1 MKQKNIIV
9 VVLITVVIFVGAFV
23 GFNIFNSS
31 KAEKLDKLAHQCILD
46 GEYQK
51 AVDYYSELY
60 DRTNDGTYIDKKR
73 EAVELL
79 SSKNNYDYGVNYLKE
94 MKYIDAAKS
103 FLKVSNKDSANYQK
117 AQQRLQ
123 ESTQAVI
130 IASDSFAEDDNFEAS
145 LNLLNSYARVMPHET
160 LVIDK
165 IKEVEKTKDQ
175 FKQKKQEEEKQRAL
189 SEKKEKEAREKAE
202 KLASES
208 AQDLMKEKEDN
219 KNQDNQDK
227 QDESYETDDNKRLI
241 DLCIRLVG
249 KTYLVTTENAKIYEE
264 PSNKSEVISSIPL
277 GSEVYIYEAK
287 PDSGQRVWCHAII
300 KSADSL
306 KSYDAWISSN
316 NLEINDEALNNEG
329 F

>member
-1 MKQKNIIV
+1 MKQKNIIA
-9 VVLITVVIFVGAFV
+9 VVLVTLVIFVGAFV
-23 GFNIFNSS
+23 GLNIFNSS
-31 KAEKLDKLAHQCILD
+31 KAEKLDKLAHQCIVD
-46 GEYQK
+46 GNYQK

-60 DRTNDGTYIDKKR
+60 DRTNDGSYIDKKR

-94 MKYIDAAKS
+94 MKYVDAAKS
-103 FLKVSNKDSANYQK
+103 FLKVSNKDSVNYQK

-130 IASDSFAEDDNFEAS
+130 IASDSFAEDDNFDAS
-145 LNLLNSYARVMPHET
+145 LNMLNSYARVMPHENI
-160 LVIDK
+160 VIDK
-165 IKEVEKTKDQ
+165 IKEIEKAKNQ
-175 FKQKKQEEEKQRAL
+175 YNEKKQEEEKQRAL

-202 KLASES
+202 KLANES
-208 AQDLMKEKEDN
+208 QEELKKEKEN
-219 KNQDNQDK
+219 TKQEDK
-227 QDESYETDDNKRLI
+227 KDESYETDDNKRLI

-249 KTYLVTTENAKIYEE
+249 KTYLVTTDNAKIYEE
-264 PSNKSEVISSIPL
+264 PSNKSEVISSIPM

-316 NLEINDEALNNEG
+316 NLEIND
-329 F
+329 

>member
-1 MKQKNIIV
+1 MKRKNIIA
-9 VVLITVVIFVGAFV
+9 VVLVTVLIFVGAFV
-23 GFNIFNSS
+23 GLNILNSS
-31 KAEKLDKLAHQCILD
+31 KAEKLDKLAHQCIVD
-46 GEYQK
+46 GNYQK

-60 DRTNDGTYIDKKR
+60 DRTNDGSYIDKKR

-103 FLKVSNKDSANYQK
+103 FLKVSNKDNVNYQK

-130 IASDSFAEDDNFEAS
+130 IASDSFAEDDNFDAS
-145 LNLLNSYARVMPHET
+145 LNMLNSYARVMPHET

-165 IKEVEKTKDQ
+165 IKEVEKAKNQ
-175 FKQKKQEEEKQRAL
+175 YNEKKQEEEKQRAL

-208 AQDLMKEKEDN
+208 AEELKKEKEN
-219 KNQDNQDK
+219 SKNQSNKDY
-227 QDESYETDDNKRLI
+227 SYETDDNRRLI

-249 KTYLVTTENAKIYEE
+249 KTYLVTTDNAKIYEE
-264 PSNKSEVISSIPL
+264 PSNKSQMISSIPM

-316 NLEINDEALNNEG
+316 NLEIND
-329 F
+329 

>member
-1 MKQKNIIV
+1 MKQKNIIA

-23 GFNIFNSS
+23 GLNIFNSS
-31 KAEKLDKLAHQCILD
+31 KAEKLDKLAHQCIVD
-46 GEYQK
+46 GNYQK

-60 DRTNDGTYIDKKR
+60 DRTNDGSYIDKKR

-94 MKYIDAAKS
+94 MKYVDAAKS
-103 FLKVSNKDSANYQK
+103 FLKVSNKDSVNYQK

-130 IASDSFAEDDNFEAS
+130 IASDSFAEDDNFDAS
-145 LNLLNSYARVMPHET
+145 LNMLNSYARVMPHET
-160 LVIDK
+160 IVIDK
-165 IKEVEKTKDQ
+165 IKEVEKEKNQ
-175 FKQKKQEEEKQRAL
+175 YNEKKQEEEKQRAL

-202 KLASES
+202 KLANES
-208 AQDLMKEKEDN
+208 AEELKKEKEST
-219 KNQDNQDK
+219 KKPDK
-227 QDESYETDDNKRLI
+227 KDESYETDDNKRLI

-249 KTYLVTTENAKIYEE
+249 KTYLVTTDNAKIYEE
-264 PSNKSEVISSIPL
+264 PSNKSEVISSIPM

-316 NLEINDEALNNEG
+316 NLEIND
-329 F
+329 

>member
-1 MKQKNIIV
+1 MKRKNIIA
-9 VVLITVVIFVGAFV
+9 VVLVTVLIFVGAFV
-23 GFNIFNSS
+23 GLNILNSS
-31 KAEKLDKLAHQCILD
+31 KAEKLDKLAHQCIVD
-46 GEYQK
+46 GNYQK

-60 DRTNDGTYIDKKR
+60 DRTNDGSYIDKKR

-103 FLKVSNKDSANYQK
+103 FLKVSNKDNVNYQK

-130 IASDSFAEDDNFEAS
+130 ISSDSFAEDDNFDAS
-145 LNLLNSYARVMPHET
+145 LNMLNSYARVMPHET

-165 IKEVEKTKDQ
+165 IKAVEKAKNQ
-175 FKQKKQEEEKQRAL
+175 YNEKKQEEEKQRAL

-208 AQDLMKEKEDN
+208 AEELKKEKEN
-219 KNQDNQDK
+219 SKNQSNNDD
-227 QDESYETDDNKRLI
+227 SYETDDNRRLI

-249 KTYLVTTENAKIYEE
+249 KTYLVTTDNAKIYEE
-264 PSNKSEVISSIPL
+264 PSNKSQMISSIPI

-316 NLEINDEALNNEG
+316 NLEIND
-329 F
+329 

>member
-1 MKQKNIIV
+1 MKQKNIIA

-23 GFNIFNSS
+23 GLNIFNSS
-31 KAEKLDKLAHQCILD
+31 KAEKLDKLAHQCIVD
-46 GEYQK
+46 GNYQK

-60 DRTNDGTYIDKKR
+60 DRTNDGSYIDKKR

-94 MKYIDAAKS
+94 MKYVDAAKS
-103 FLKVSNKDSANYQK
+103 FLKVSNKDSVNYQK

-130 IASDSFAEDDNFEAS
+130 IASDSFAEDDNFDAS
-145 LNLLNSYARVMPHET
+145 LNMLNSYARVMPHET
-160 LVIDK
+160 IVIDK
-165 IKEVEKTKDQ
+165 IKEVEKEKNQ
-175 FKQKKQEEEKQRAL
+175 YNEKKQEEEKQRAL

-202 KLASES
+202 KLANES
-208 AQDLMKEKEDN
+208 AEELKKEKEN
-219 KNQDNQDK
+219 TKKPDK
-227 QDESYETDDNKRLI
+227 KDESYEADDNKRLI

-249 KTYLVTTENAKIYEE
+249 KTYLVTTDNAKIYEE
-264 PSNKSEVISSIPL
+264 PSNKSEVISSIPM

-316 NLEINDEALNNEG
+316 NLEIND
-329 F
+329 

>member
-1 MKQKNIIV
+1 MKQKNIIA
-9 VVLITVVIFVGAFV
+9 VVLVTLVIFVGAFV
-23 GFNIFNSS
+23 GLNIFNSS
-31 KAEKLDKLAHQCILD
+31 KAEKLDKLAHQCIVD
-46 GEYQK
+46 GNYQK

-60 DRTNDGTYIDKKR
+60 DRTNDGSYIDKKR

-79 SSKNNYDYGVNYLKE
+79 SSKNNYDYGVDYLKE
-94 MKYIDAAKS
+94 MKYVDAAKS
-103 FLKVSNKDSANYQK
+103 FLKVSNKDSVNYQK

-130 IASDSFAEDDNFEAS
+130 IASDSFAEDDNFDAS
-145 LNLLNSYARVMPHET
+145 LNMLNSYARVMPHET
-160 LVIDK
+160 IVIDK
-165 IKEVEKTKDQ
+165 IKEVEKAKNQ
-175 FKQKKQEEEKQRAL
+175 YNEKKQDEEKQRAL

-202 KLASES
+202 KLANES
-208 AQDLMKEKEDN
+208 AEELKKEKEST
-219 KNQDNQDK
+219 KKPDK
-227 QDESYETDDNKRLI
+227 KDESYETDDNKRLI

-249 KTYLVTTENAKIYEE
+249 KTYLVTTDNAKIYEE
-264 PSNKSEVISSIPL
+264 PSNKSEVISSIPM

-316 NLEINDEALNNEG
+316 NLEIND
-329 F
+329 

>member
-1 MKQKNIIV
+1 MKQKNIV
-9 VVLITVVIFVGAFV
+9 AVVLITVAIFVGAFV
-23 GFNIFNSS
+23 GLNILNSS
-31 KAEKLDKLAHQCILD
+31 KAEKLDKLAHQCIVD
-46 GEYQK
+46 GNYQK

-60 DRTNDGTYIDKKR
+60 DRTNDGSYIDKKR

-94 MKYIDAAKS
+94 MKYVDAAKS
-103 FLKVSNKDSANYQK
+103 FLKVSNKDNVNYQK

-130 IASDSFAEDDNFEAS
+130 IASDSFAEDDNFDAS
-145 LNLLNSYARVMPHET
+145 LNMLNSYARVMPHET
-160 LVIDK
+160 IVIDK
-165 IKEVEKTKDQ
+165 IKEVEKAKNQ
-175 FKQKKQEEEKQRAL
+175 YNEKKQDEEKQRAL

-202 KLASES
+202 KLANES
-208 AQDLMKEKEDN
+208 AEELKKEKEST
-219 KNQDNQDK
+219 KKPDK
-227 QDESYETDDNKRLI
+227 KDESYETDDNKRLI

-249 KTYLVTTENAKIYEE
+249 KTYLVTTDNAKIYEE
-264 PSNKSEVISSIPL
+264 PSNKSEVISSIPM

-316 NLEINDEALNNEG
+316 NLEIND
-329 F
+329 

>member
-1 MKQKNIIV
+1 MKRKNIIA
-9 VVLITVVIFVGAFV
+9 VVLLTVLIFVGAFV
-23 GFNIFNSS
+23 GLNIFNSS
-31 KAEKLDKLAHQCILD
+31 KAEKLDKLAHQCIVD
-46 GEYQK
+46 GNYQK

-60 DRTNDGTYIDKKR
+60 DRTNDGSYIDKKR

-103 FLKVSNKDSANYQK
+103 FLKVSNKDNVNYQK

-130 IASDSFAEDDNFEAS
+130 IASDSFAEDDNFDAS
-145 LNLLNSYARVMPHET
+145 LNMLNSYARVMPHET

-165 IKEVEKTKDQ
+165 IKEVEKAKNQ
-175 FKQKKQEEEKQRAL
+175 YNEKKQEEEKQRAL

-202 KLASES
+202 KLANES
-208 AQDLMKEKEDN
+208 VEELKKEKEST
-219 KNQDNQDK
+219 KQPDK
-227 QDESYETDDNKRLI
+227 KDESYETDDNKRLI

-249 KTYLVTTENAKIYEE
+249 KTYLVTTDNAKIYEE
-264 PSNKSEVISSIPL
+264 PSNKSEVISSIPM

-316 NLEINDEALNNEG
+316 NLEIND
-329 F
+329 

>member
-1 MKQKNIIV
+1 MKQKNIIA
-9 VVLITVVIFVGAFV
+9 VVLVTVAIFVGAFV
-23 GFNIFNSS
+23 GLNILNSS
-31 KAEKLDKLAHQCILD
+31 KAEKLDKLAHQCIVD
-46 GEYQK
+46 GNYQK

-60 DRTNDGTYIDKKR
+60 DRTNDGSYIDKKR

-94 MKYIDAAKS
+94 MKYVDAAKS
-103 FLKVSNKDSANYQK
+103 FLKVSNKDNVNYQK

-130 IASDSFAEDDNFEAS
+130 IASDSFAEDDNFDAS
-145 LNLLNSYARVMPHET
+145 LNMLNSYARVMPHET
-160 LVIDK
+160 IVIDK
-165 IKEVEKTKDQ
+165 IKEVEKAKNQ
-175 FKQKKQEEEKQRAL
+175 YNEKKQEEEKQRAL

-208 AQDLMKEKEDN
+208 AEELKKEKEST
-219 KNQDNQDK
+219 KQPDK

-249 KTYLVTTENAKIYEE
+249 KTYLVTTDNAKIYEE
-264 PSNKSEVISSIPL
+264 PSNKSQVISSIPM

-316 NLEINDEALNNEG
+316 NLEIND
-329 F
+329 

>member
-31 KAEKLDKLAHQCILD
+31 KAEKLDKLAHQCIVD

-60 DRTNDGTYIDKKR
+60 DRTNDGAYIDKKR

-130 IASDSFAEDDNFEAS
+130 IASDSFAEDENFDAS
-145 LNLLNSYARVMPHET
+145 LNMLNSYARVMPHET
-160 LVIDK
+160 LIIDK
-165 IKEVEKTKDQ
+165 IKEVEKAKDQ
-175 FKQKKQEEEKQRAL
+175 YKQKKQEEEKQRAL

-208 AQDLMKEKEDN
+208 AEELKKKKEDTKQPN
-219 KNQDNQDK
+219 KT
-227 QDESYETDDNKRLI
+227 DESYETDDNKRLI

-249 KTYLVTTENAKIYEE
+249 KTYLVTTENAKIYDQ

-316 NLEINDEALNNEG
+316 NLEIND
-329 F
+329 

>member
-1 MKQKNIIV
+1 MKQKNIIA
-9 VVLITVVIFVGAFV
+9 VVLLTVLIFVGAFV
-23 GFNIFNSS
+23 GLNIFNSS
-31 KAEKLDKLAHQCILD
+31 KAEKLDKLAHQCIVD
-46 GEYQK
+46 GNYQK

-60 DRTNDGTYIDKKR
+60 DRTNDGSYIDKKR

-79 SSKNNYDYGVNYLKE
+79 SSKNSYDYGVNYLKE

-103 FLKVSNKDSANYQK
+103 FLKVSNKDNVNYQK

-130 IASDSFAEDDNFEAS
+130 IASDSFAEDDNFDAS
-145 LNLLNSYARVMPHET
+145 LNMLNSYARVMPHET

-165 IKEVEKTKDQ
+165 IKEVEKAKNQ
-175 FKQKKQEEEKQRAL
+175 YNEKKQEEEKQRAL

-208 AQDLMKEKEDN
+208 AEELKKEKEN
-219 KNQDNQDK
+219 SKNQSNNDD
-227 QDESYETDDNKRLI
+227 SYETDDNRRLI

-249 KTYLVTTENAKIYEE
+249 KTYLVTTDNAKIYEE
-264 PSNKSEVISSIPL
+264 PSNKSQMISSIPI

-316 NLEINDEALNNEG
+316 NLEIND
-329 F
+329 

>member
-1 MKQKNIIV
+1 MKQKNIIA

-23 GFNIFNSS
+23 GLNIFNSS
-31 KAEKLDKLAHQCILD
+31 KAEKLDKLAHQCIVD
-46 GEYQK
+46 GNYQK

-60 DRTNDGTYIDKKR
+60 DRTNDGSYIDKKR

-94 MKYIDAAKS
+94 MKYVDAAKS
-103 FLKVSNKDSANYQK
+103 FLKVSNKDSVNYQK

-130 IASDSFAEDDNFEAS
+130 IASDSFAEDDNFDAS
-145 LNLLNSYARVMPHET
+145 LNMLNSYARVMPHET
-160 LVIDK
+160 IVIDK
-165 IKEVEKTKDQ
+165 IKEVEKAKNQ
-175 FKQKKQEEEKQRAL
+175 YNEKKQEEGKQRAL

-202 KLASES
+202 KLANES
-208 AQDLMKEKEDN
+208 AEELKKEKEST
-219 KNQDNQDK
+219 KQPDK
-227 QDESYETDDNKRLI
+227 KDESYEIDDNKRLI

-249 KTYLVTTENAKIYEE
+249 KTYLITTDNAKIYEE
-264 PSNKSEVISSIPL
+264 PSNKSEVISSIPM

-316 NLEINDEALNNEG
+316 NLEIND
-329 F
+329 

>member
-31 KAEKLDKLAHQCILD
+31 KAEKLDKLAHQCIVD

-60 DRTNDGTYIDKKR
+60 DRTNDGAYIDKKR

-94 MKYIDAAKS
+94 MKYVDAAKS
-103 FLKVSNKDSANYQK
+103 FLKVSNKDSVNYQK

-130 IASDSFAEDDNFEAS
+130 IASDSFAEDDNFDAS
-145 LNLLNSYARVMPHET
+145 LNMLNSYARVMPHET
-160 LVIDK
+160 IVIDK
-165 IKEVEKTKDQ
+165 IKEVEKAKNQ
-175 FKQKKQEEEKQRAL
+175 YNEKKQDEEKQRAL

-202 KLASES
+202 KLANES
-208 AQDLMKEKEDN
+208 AEELKKEKEN
-219 KNQDNQDK
+219 TKKPDK
-227 QDESYETDDNKRLI
+227 KDESYETDDNKRLI

-249 KTYLVTTENAKIYEE
+249 KTYLVTADNAKIYEE
-264 PSNKSEVISSIPL
+264 PNNKSQVISSIPM

-316 NLEINDEALNNEG
+316 NLEIND
-329 F
+329 

>member
-1 MKQKNIIV
+1 MKRKNIIA
-9 VVLITVVIFVGAFV
+9 VVLVTVLIFVGAFV
-23 GFNIFNSS
+23 GLNILNSS
-31 KAEKLDKLAHQCILD
+31 KAEKLDKLAHQCIVD
-46 GEYQK
+46 GNYQK

-60 DRTNDGTYIDKKR
+60 DRTNDGSYIDKKR

-103 FLKVSNKDSANYQK
+103 FLKVSNKDNVNYQK

-130 IASDSFAEDDNFEAS
+130 IASDSFAEDDNFDAS
-145 LNLLNSYARVMPHET
+145 LNMLNSYARVMPHET

-165 IKEVEKTKDQ
+165 IKEVEKAKNQ
-175 FKQKKQEEEKQRAL
+175 YNEKKQEEEKQRAL

-208 AQDLMKEKEDN
+208 AEELKKEKEN
-219 KNQDNQDK
+219 SKNQSNNDD
-227 QDESYETDDNKRLI
+227 SYETDDNRRLI

-249 KTYLVTTENAKIYEE
+249 KTYLVTTDNAKIYEE
-264 PSNKSEVISSIPL
+264 PSNKSQMISSIPI

-316 NLEINDEALNNEG
+316 NLEISD
-329 F
+329 

>member
-1 MKQKNIIV
+1 MKQKNIIAI
-9 VVLITVVIFVGAFV
+9 VLITVVIFVGAFV
-23 GFNIFNSS
+23 GLNIFNSS
-31 KAEKLDKLAHQCILD
+31 KAEKLDKLAHQCIVD
-46 GEYQK
+46 GNYQK

-60 DRTNDGTYIDKKR
+60 DRTNDGSYIDKKR

-94 MKYIDAAKS
+94 MKYVDAAKS
-103 FLKVSNKDSANYQK
+103 FLKVSNKDSVNYQK

-130 IASDSFAEDDNFEAS
+130 IASDSFAEDDNFDAS
-145 LNLLNSYARVMPHET
+145 LNMLNSYARVMPHENI
-160 LVIDK
+160 VIDK
-165 IKEVEKTKDQ
+165 IKEVEKAKNQ
-175 FKQKKQEEEKQRAL
+175 YNEKKQEEEKQRAL

-202 KLASES
+202 KLANES
-208 AQDLMKEKEDN
+208 AEELKKEKEN
-219 KNQDNQDK
+219 TKKPDK
-227 QDESYETDDNKRLI
+227 KDESYETDDNKRLI

-249 KTYLVTTENAKIYEE
+249 KTYLVTTDNAKIYEE
-264 PSNKSEVISSIPL
+264 PSNKSEVISSIPM

-316 NLEINDEALNNEG
+316 NLEIND
-329 F
+329 

>member
-1 MKQKNIIV
+1 MKRKNIIA
-9 VVLITVVIFVGAFV
+9 VVLLTVLIFVGAFV
-23 GFNIFNSS
+23 GLNIFNSS
-31 KAEKLDKLAHQCILD
+31 KAEKLDKLAHQCIVD
-46 GEYQK
+46 GNYQK

-60 DRTNDGTYIDKKR
+60 DRTNDGSYIDKKR

-103 FLKVSNKDSANYQK
+103 FLKVSNKDNVNYQK

-130 IASDSFAEDDNFEAS
+130 IASDSFAEDDNFDAS
-145 LNLLNSYARVMPHET
+145 LNMLNSYARVMPHET

-165 IKEVEKTKDQ
+165 IKEVEKAKNQ
-175 FKQKKQEEEKQRAL
+175 YNEKKQEEEKQRAL

-208 AQDLMKEKEDN
+208 AEELKKEKEN
-219 KNQDNQDK
+219 SKNQSNNDD
-227 QDESYETDDNKRLI
+227 SYETDDNRRLI

-249 KTYLVTTENAKIYEE
+249 KTYLVTTDNAKIYEE
-264 PSNKSEVISSIPL
+264 PSNKSQMISSIPM

-316 NLEINDEALNNEG
+316 NLEIND
-329 F
+329 

>member
-1 MKQKNIIV
+1 MKRKNIIA
-9 VVLITVVIFVGAFV
+9 VVLVTVLIFVGAFV
-23 GFNIFNSS
+23 GLNILNSS
-31 KAEKLDKLAHQCILD
+31 KAEKLDKLAHQCIVD
-46 GEYQK
+46 GNYQK

-60 DRTNDGTYIDKKR
+60 DRTNDGSYINKKR

-103 FLKVSNKDSANYQK
+103 FLKVSNKDNVNYQK

-130 IASDSFAEDDNFEAS
+130 IASDSFAEDDNFDAS
-145 LNLLNSYARVMPHET
+145 LNMLNSYARVMPHET

-165 IKEVEKTKDQ
+165 IKEVEKAKNQ
-175 FKQKKQEEEKQRAL
+175 YNEKKQEEEKQRAL

-208 AQDLMKEKEDN
+208 AEELKKEKEN
-219 KNQDNQDK
+219 SKNQSNKDY
-227 QDESYETDDNKRLI
+227 SYETDDNRRLI

-249 KTYLVTTENAKIYEE
+249 KTYLVTTDNAKIYEE
-264 PSNKSEVISSIPL
+264 PSNKSQMISSIPI

-316 NLEINDEALNNEG
+316 NLEIND
-329 F
+329 

>member
-1 MKQKNIIV
+1 MKRKNIIA
-9 VVLITVVIFVGAFV
+9 VVLVTVLIFVGAFV
-23 GFNIFNSS
+23 GLNILNSS
-31 KAEKLDKLAHQCILD
+31 KAEKLDKLAHQCIVD
-46 GEYQK
+46 GNYQK

-60 DRTNDGTYIDKKR
+60 DRTNDGSYIDKKR

-103 FLKVSNKDSANYQK
+103 FLKVSNKDNVNYQK

-130 IASDSFAEDDNFEAS
+130 ISSDSFAEDDNFDAS
-145 LNLLNSYARVMPHET
+145 LNMLNSYARVMPHET

-165 IKEVEKTKDQ
+165 IKEVEKAKNQ
-175 FKQKKQEEEKQRAL
+175 YNEKKQEEEKQRAL

-208 AQDLMKEKEDN
+208 AEELKKEKEN
-219 KNQDNQDK
+219 SKNQSNNDD
-227 QDESYETDDNKRLI
+227 SYETDDNRRLI

-249 KTYLVTTENAKIYEE
+249 KTYLVTTDNAKIYEE
-264 PSNKSEVISSIPL
+264 PSNKSEVISSIPM

-316 NLEINDEALNNEG
+316 NLEIND
-329 F
+329 

>member
-1 MKQKNIIV
+1 MKRKNIIA
-9 VVLITVVIFVGAFV
+9 VVLLTVLIFVGAFV
-23 GFNIFNSS
+23 GLNIFNSS
-31 KAEKLDKLAHQCILD
+31 KAEKLDKLAHQCIVD
-46 GEYQK
+46 GNYQK

-60 DRTNDGTYIDKKR
+60 DRTNDGSYIDKKR

-103 FLKVSNKDSANYQK
+103 FLKVSNKDNINYQK

-130 IASDSFAEDDNFEAS
+130 IASDSFAEDDNFDAS
-145 LNLLNSYARVMPHET
+145 LNMLNSYARVMPHET

-165 IKEVEKTKDQ
+165 IKEVEKAKNQ
-175 FKQKKQEEEKQRAL
+175 YNEKKQEEEKQRAL

-208 AQDLMKEKEDN
+208 AEELKKEKEN
-219 KNQDNQDK
+219 SKNQSNKDD
-227 QDESYETDDNKRLI
+227 SYETDDNRRLI

-249 KTYLVTTENAKIYEE
+249 KTYLVTTDNAKIYEE
-264 PSNKSEVISSIPL
+264 PSNKSEMISSIPM

-316 NLEINDEALNNEG
+316 NLEIND
-329 F
+329 

>member
-1 MKQKNIIV
+1 MKQKNIIA
-9 VVLITVVIFVGAFV
+9 VVLVTVVIFVGAFV
-23 GFNIFNSS
+23 GLNILNSS
-31 KAEKLDKLAHQCILD
+31 KAEKLDKLAHQCIVD

-60 DRTNDGTYIDKKR
+60 DRTNDGSYIDKKR

-94 MKYIDAAKS
+94 MKYVDAAKS
-103 FLKVSNKDSANYQK
+103 FLKVSNKDSVNYQK

-130 IASDSFAEDDNFEAS
+130 IASDSFVEDDNFDAS
-145 LNLLNSYARVMPHET
+145 LNMLNSYARVMPHET
-160 LVIDK
+160 IVIDK
-165 IKEVEKTKDQ
+165 IKEVEKAKNQ
-175 FKQKKQEEEKQRAL
+175 YNEKKQEEEKQRAL

-202 KLASES
+202 KLANES
-208 AQDLMKEKEDN
+208 AEELKKEKEST
-219 KNQDNQDK
+219 KQPDK
-227 QDESYETDDNKRLI
+227 KDESYETDDNKRLI

-249 KTYLVTTENAKIYEE
+249 KTYLVTTDNAKIYEE
-264 PSNKSEVISSIPL
+264 PSNKSEVISSIPM

-316 NLEINDEALNNEG
+316 NLEIND
-329 F
+329 

>member
-1 MKQKNIIV
+1 MQQKNIIA

-23 GFNIFNSS
+23 GLNIFNSS
-31 KAEKLDKLAHQCILD
+31 KAEKLDKLAHQCIVD
-46 GEYQK
+46 GNYQK

-60 DRTNDGTYIDKKR
+60 DRTNDGSYIDKKR

-94 MKYIDAAKS
+94 MKYVDAAKS
-103 FLKVSNKDSANYQK
+103 FLKVSNKDNVNYQK

-130 IASDSFAEDDNFEAS
+130 IASDSFAEDDNFDAS
-145 LNLLNSYARVMPHET
+145 LNMLNSYARVMPHET
-160 LVIDK
+160 IVIDK
-165 IKEVEKTKDQ
+165 IKEVEKAKNQ
-175 FKQKKQEEEKQRAL
+175 YNEKKQEEEKQRAL

-202 KLASES
+202 KLANES
-208 AQDLMKEKEDN
+208 QEELKKEKEN
-219 KNQDNQDK
+219 TKQEDK
-227 QDESYETDDNKRLI
+227 EDESYETDDNKRLI

-249 KTYLVTTENAKIYEE
+249 KTYLVTTDNAKIYEE
-264 PSNKSEVISSIPL
+264 PSNKSEVISSIPM

-316 NLEINDEALNNEG
+316 NLEIND
-329 F
+329 

>member
-1 MKQKNIIV
+1 MKQKNIIA

-23 GFNIFNSS
+23 GLNIFNSS
-31 KAEKLDKLAHQCILD
+31 KAEKLDKLAHQCIVD
-46 GEYQK
+46 GNYQK

-60 DRTNDGTYIDKKR
+60 DRTNDGSYIDKKR

-103 FLKVSNKDSANYQK
+103 FLKVSNKDSVNYQK

-130 IASDSFAEDDNFEAS
+130 IASDSFAEDDNFDAS
-145 LNLLNSYARVMPHET
+145 LNMLNSYARVMPHET
-160 LVIDK
+160 LVIGK
-165 IKEVEKTKDQ
+165 IKEVEKAKNQ
-175 FKQKKQEEEKQRAL
+175 YNEKKQDEEKQRAL

-202 KLASES
+202 KLANES
-208 AQDLMKEKEDN
+208 AEELKKEKEST
-219 KNQDNQDK
+219 KKPDK
-227 QDESYETDDNKRLI
+227 KDESYETDDNKRLI

-249 KTYLVTTENAKIYEE
+249 KTYLVTTDNAKIYEE
-264 PSNKSEVISSIPL
+264 PSNKSEVISSIPM

-316 NLEINDEALNNEG
+316 NLEIND
-329 F
+329 

>member
-1 MKQKNIIV
+1 MKQKNIIA
-9 VVLITVVIFVGAFV
+9 VVLITVAIFVGAFV
-23 GFNIFNSS
+23 GLNILNSS
-31 KAEKLDKLAHQCILD
+31 KAEKLDKLAHQCIVD
-46 GEYQK
+46 GNYQK

-60 DRTNDGTYIDKKR
+60 DRTNDGSYIDKKR

-94 MKYIDAAKS
+94 MKYVDAAKS
-103 FLKVSNKDSANYQK
+103 FLKVSSKDNVNYQK

-130 IASDSFAEDDNFEAS
+130 IASDSFAEDDNFDAS
-145 LNLLNSYARVMPHET
+145 LNMLNSYARVMPHET
-160 LVIDK
+160 IVIDK
-165 IKEVEKTKDQ
+165 IKEVEKAKNQ
-175 FKQKKQEEEKQRAL
+175 YNEKKQEEEKQRAL

-208 AQDLMKEKEDN
+208 AEELKKEKEST
-219 KNQDNQDK
+219 KKPDK

-249 KTYLVTTENAKIYEE
+249 KTYLVTTDNAKIYEE
-264 PSNKSEVISSIPL
+264 PSNKSQVISSIPM

-316 NLEINDEALNNEG
+316 NLEIND
-329 F
+329 

>member
-1 MKQKNIIV
+1 MKQKNIIA

-23 GFNIFNSS
+23 GLNIFNSS
-31 KAEKLDKLAHQCILD
+31 KAEKLDKLAHQCIVD
-46 GEYQK
+46 GNYQK

-60 DRTNDGTYIDKKR
+60 DRTNDGSYIDKKR

-94 MKYIDAAKS
+94 MKYVDAAKS
-103 FLKVSNKDSANYQK
+103 FLKVSNKDSVNYQK

-130 IASDSFAEDDNFEAS
+130 IASDSFAEDDNFDAS
-145 LNLLNSYARVMPHET
+145 LNMLNSYARVMPHET
-160 LVIDK
+160 IVIDK
-165 IKEVEKTKDQ
+165 IKEVEKAKNQ
-175 FKQKKQEEEKQRAL
+175 YNEKKQEEEKQRAL

-202 KLASES
+202 KLANES
-208 AQDLMKEKEDN
+208 AEELKKEKEST
-219 KNQDNQDK
+219 KQPDK
-227 QDESYETDDNKRLI
+227 KDESYETDDNKRLI

-249 KTYLVTTENAKIYEE
+249 KTYLVTTDNAKIYEE
-264 PSNKSEVISSIPL
+264 PSNKSEVISSIPM

-316 NLEINDEALNNEG
+316 NLEIND
-329 F
+329 

>member
-1 MKQKNIIV
+1 MKQKNIIA
-9 VVLITVVIFVGAFV
+9 VVLVTLVIFVGAFV
-23 GFNIFNSS
+23 GLNIFNSS
-31 KAEKLDKLAHQCILD
+31 KAEKLDKLAHQCIVD
-46 GEYQK
+46 GNYQK

-60 DRTNDGTYIDKKR
+60 DRTNDGSYIDKKR

-94 MKYIDAAKS
+94 MKYVDAAKS
-103 FLKVSNKDSANYQK
+103 FLKVSNKDSVNYQK

-130 IASDSFAEDDNFEAS
+130 IASDSFAEDDNFDAS
-145 LNLLNSYARVMPHET
+145 LNMLNSYARVMPHET
-160 LVIDK
+160 IVIDK
-165 IKEVEKTKDQ
+165 IKEVKKAKNQYNE
-175 FKQKKQEEEKQRAL
+175 KKQDEEKQRAL

-202 KLASES
+202 KLANES
-208 AQDLMKEKEDN
+208 AEELKKEKESTKKPD
-219 KNQDNQDK
+219 KN
-227 QDESYETDDNKRLI
+227 DESYETDDNKRLI

-249 KTYLVTTENAKIYEE
+249 KTYLVTTDNAKIYEE
-264 PSNKSEVISSIPL
+264 PSNKSEVISSIPM

-316 NLEINDEALNNEG
+316 NLEIND
-329 F
+329 

>member
-1 MKQKNIIV
+1 MKQKNIIA
-9 VVLITVVIFVGAFV
+9 VVLVTLVIFVGAFV
-23 GFNIFNSS
+23 GLNIFNSS
-31 KAEKLDKLAHQCILD
+31 KAEKLDKLAHQCIVD
-46 GEYQK
+46 GNYQK

-60 DRTNDGTYIDKKR
+60 DRTNDGSYIDKKR

-94 MKYIDAAKS
+94 MKYVDAAKS
-103 FLKVSNKDSANYQK
+103 FLKVSNKDSVNYQK

-130 IASDSFAEDDNFEAS
+130 IASDSFAEDDNFDAS
-145 LNLLNSYARVMPHET
+145 LNMLNSYARVMPHENI
-160 LVIDK
+160 VIDK
-165 IKEVEKTKDQ
+165 IKEVEKAKNQ
-175 FKQKKQEEEKQRAL
+175 YNEKKQEEEKQRAL

-202 KLASES
+202 KLANES
-208 AQDLMKEKEDN
+208 QEELKKKKEDTEQPN
-219 KNQDNQDK
+219 KK
-227 QDESYETDDNKRLI
+227 DESYETDDNKRLI

-264 PSNKSEVISSIPL
+264 PSNKSEVISSIPM

-316 NLEINDEALNNEG
+316 NLEIND
-329 F
+329 

>member
-1 MKQKNIIV
+1 MKQKNIIA

-23 GFNIFNSS
+23 GLNIFNSS
-31 KAEKLDKLAHQCILD
+31 KAEKLDKLAHQCIVD
-46 GEYQK
+46 GNYQK

-60 DRTNDGTYIDKKR
+60 DRTNDGSYIDKKR

-94 MKYIDAAKS
+94 MKYVDAAKS
-103 FLKVSNKDSANYQK
+103 FLKVSNKDSVNYQK

-130 IASDSFAEDDNFEAS
+130 IASDSFAEDDNFDAS
-145 LNLLNSYARVMPHET
+145 LNMLNSYARVMPHET
-160 LVIDK
+160 IVIDK
-165 IKEVEKTKDQ
+165 IKEVEKAKNQ
-175 FKQKKQEEEKQRAL
+175 YNEKKQDEEKQRAL

-202 KLASES
+202 KLANES
-208 AQDLMKEKEDN
+208 AEELKKEKEST
-219 KNQDNQDK
+219 KKPDK
-227 QDESYETDDNKRLI
+227 KDESYETDDNKRLI

-249 KTYLVTTENAKIYEE
+249 KTYLVTADNAKIYEE
-264 PSNKSEVISSIPL
+264 PNNKSQVISSIPM

-316 NLEINDEALNNEG
+316 NLEIND
-329 F
+329 

>member
-1 MKQKNIIV
+1 MKQKNIIA
-9 VVLITVVIFVGAFV
+9 VVLITVAIFVGAFV
-23 GFNIFNSS
+23 GLNILNSS
-31 KAEKLDKLAHQCILD
+31 KAEKLDKLAHQCIVD
-46 GEYQK
+46 GNYQK

-60 DRTNDGTYIDKKR
+60 DRTNDGSYIDKKR

-94 MKYIDAAKS
+94 MKYVDAAKS
-103 FLKVSNKDSANYQK
+103 FLKVSNKDSVNYQK

-130 IASDSFAEDDNFEAS
+130 IASDSFAEDDNFDAS
-145 LNLLNSYARVMPHET
+145 LNMLNSYARVMPHENI
-160 LVIDK
+160 VIDK
-165 IKEVEKTKDQ
+165 IKEVEKAKNQ
-175 FKQKKQEEEKQRAL
+175 YNEKKQEEEKQRAL

-202 KLASES
+202 KLANES
-208 AQDLMKEKEDN
+208 QEELKKEKEN
-219 KNQDNQDK
+219 TKQEDK
-227 QDESYETDDNKRLI
+227 EDESYETDDNKRLI

-249 KTYLVTTENAKIYEE
+249 KTYLVTADNAKIYEE
-264 PSNKSEVISSIPL
+264 PSNKSEVISSIPM

-316 NLEINDEALNNEG
+316 NLEIND
-329 F
+329 

>member
-1 MKQKNIIV
+1 MKQKNIV
-9 VVLITVVIFVGAFV
+9 AVVLITVAIFVGAFV
-23 GFNIFNSS
+23 GLNILNSS
-31 KAEKLDKLAHQCILD
+31 KAEKLDKLAHQCIVD
-46 GEYQK
+46 GNYQK

-60 DRTNDGTYIDKKR
+60 DRTNDGSYIDKKR

-94 MKYIDAAKS
+94 MKYVDAAKS
-103 FLKVSNKDSANYQK
+103 FLKVSNKDNVNYQK

-130 IASDSFAEDDNFEAS
+130 IASDSFAEDDNFDAS
-145 LNLLNSYARVMPHET
+145 LNMLNSYARVMPHET
-160 LVIDK
+160 IVIDK
-165 IKEVEKTKDQ
+165 IKEVEKAKNQ
-175 FKQKKQEEEKQRAL
+175 YNEKKQEEEKQRAL

-202 KLASES
+202 KLANES
-208 AQDLMKEKEDN
+208 QEELKKEKEN
-219 KNQDNQDK
+219 TKQEDK
-227 QDESYETDDNKRLI
+227 EDESYETDDNKRLI

-249 KTYLVTTENAKIYEE
+249 KTYLVTTDNAKIYEE
-264 PSNKSEVISSIPL
+264 PSNKSEVISSIPM

-316 NLEINDEALNNEG
+316 NLEIND
-329 F
+329 

>member
-1 MKQKNIIV
+1 MKQKNIIA
-9 VVLITVVIFVGAFV
+9 VVLLTVLIFVGAFV
-23 GFNIFNSS
+23 GLNIFNSS
-31 KAEKLDKLAHQCILD
+31 KAEKLDKLAHQCIVD
-46 GEYQK
+46 GNYQK

-60 DRTNDGTYIDKKR
+60 DRTNDGSYIDKKR

-103 FLKVSNKDSANYQK
+103 FLKVSNKDNINYQK

-130 IASDSFAEDDNFEAS
+130 IASDSFAEDDNFDAS
-145 LNLLNSYARVMPHET
+145 LNMLNSYARVMPHET

-165 IKEVEKTKDQ
+165 IKEVEKAKNQ
-175 FKQKKQEEEKQRAL
+175 YNEKKQEEEKQRAL

-208 AQDLMKEKEDN
+208 AEELKKEKEST
-219 KNQDNQDK
+219 KQPDK
-227 QDESYETDDNKRLI
+227 KDESYETDDNRRLI

-249 KTYLVTTENAKIYEE
+249 KTYLVTTDNAKIYEE
-264 PSNKSEVISSIPL
+264 PSNKSQMISSIPI

-316 NLEINDEALNNEG
+316 NLEIND
-329 F
+329 

>member
-1 MKQKNIIV
+1 MKQKNIIA

-23 GFNIFNSS
+23 GLNIFNSS
-31 KAEKLDKLAHQCILD
+31 KAEKLDKLAHQCIVD
-46 GEYQK
+46 GNYQK

-60 DRTNDGTYIDKKR
+60 DRTNDGSYIDKKR

-94 MKYIDAAKS
+94 MKYVDAAKS
-103 FLKVSNKDSANYQK
+103 FLKVSDKDSVNYQK

-130 IASDSFAEDDNFEAS
+130 IASDSFAEDDNFDAS
-145 LNLLNSYARVMPHET
+145 LNMLNSYARVMPHET
-160 LVIDK
+160 IVIDK
-165 IKEVEKTKDQ
+165 IKEVEKAKNQ
-175 FKQKKQEEEKQRAL
+175 YNEKKQEEEKQRAL

-202 KLASES
+202 KLANES
-208 AQDLMKEKEDN
+208 AEELKKEKEST
-219 KNQDNQDK
+219 KKPDK
-227 QDESYETDDNKRLI
+227 KDESYETDDNKRLI

-249 KTYLVTTENAKIYEE
+249 KTYLVTADNAKIYEE
-264 PSNKSEVISSIPL
+264 PSNKSQVISSIPM

-316 NLEINDEALNNEG
+316 NLEIND
-329 F
+329 

>member
-31 KAEKLDKLAHQCILD
+31 KAEKLDKLAHQCIVD

-60 DRTNDGTYIDKKR
+60 DRTNDGAYIDKKR

-130 IASDSFAEDDNFEAS
+130 IASDSFAEDENFDAS
-145 LNLLNSYARVMPHET
+145 LNMLNSYARVMPHET
-160 LVIDK
+160 LIIDK
-165 IKEVEKTKDQ
+165 IKEVEKAKDQ
-175 FKQKKQEEEKQRAL
+175 YKQKKQDEEKQRAL

-208 AQDLMKEKEDN
+208 AEELKKKKEDTKQPN
-219 KNQDNQDK
+219 KT
-227 QDESYETDDNKRLI
+227 DESYESDDNKRLI

-249 KTYLVTTENAKIYEE
+249 KTYLVTTENAKIYDQ

-316 NLEINDEALNNEG
+316 NLEIND
-329 F
+329 

>member
-1 MKQKNIIV
+1 MKQKNIIA
-9 VVLITVVIFVGAFV
+9 VVLLTVLIFVGAFV
-23 GFNIFNSS
+23 GLNIFNSS
-31 KAEKLDKLAHQCILD
+31 KAEKLDKLAHQCIVD
-46 GEYQK
+46 GNYQK

-60 DRTNDGTYIDKKR
+60 DRTNDGSYIDKKR

-103 FLKVSNKDSANYQK
+103 FLKVSNKDNVNYQK

-130 IASDSFAEDDNFEAS
+130 IASDSFAEDDNFDAS
-145 LNLLNSYARVMPHET
+145 LNMLNSYARVMPHET

-165 IKEVEKTKDQ
+165 IKEVEKAKNQ
-175 FKQKKQEEEKQRAL
+175 YNEKKQEEEKQRAL

-208 AQDLMKEKEDN
+208 AEELKKEKEN
-219 KNQDNQDK
+219 SKNQSNNDD
-227 QDESYETDDNKRLI
+227 SYETDDNRRLI

-249 KTYLVTTENAKIYEE
+249 KTYLVTTDNAKIYEE
-264 PSNKSEVISSIPL
+264 PSNKSQMISSIPI

-316 NLEINDEALNNEG
+316 NLEIND
-329 F
+329 

>member
-1 MKQKNIIV
+1 MKQKNIIA

-23 GFNIFNSS
+23 GLNIFNSS
-31 KAEKLDKLAHQCILD
+31 KAEKLDKLAHQCIVD
-46 GEYQK
+46 GNYQK

-60 DRTNDGTYIDKKR
+60 DRTNDGSYIDKKR

-94 MKYIDAAKS
+94 MKYVDAAKS
-103 FLKVSNKDSANYQK
+103 FLKVSNKDSVNYQK

-130 IASDSFAEDDNFEAS
+130 IASDSFAEDDNFDAS
-145 LNLLNSYARVMPHET
+145 LNMLNSYARVMPHET
-160 LVIDK
+160 IVIDK
-165 IKEVEKTKDQ
+165 IKEVEQAKNQ
-175 FKQKKQEEEKQRAL
+175 YNEKKQDEEKQRAL

-202 KLASES
+202 KLANES
-208 AQDLMKEKEDN
+208 AEELKKEKEST
-219 KNQDNQDK
+219 KKPDK
-227 QDESYETDDNKRLI
+227 KDESYETDDNKRLI

-249 KTYLVTTENAKIYEE
+249 KTYLVTTDNAKIYEE
-264 PSNKSEVISSIPL
+264 PSNKSEVISSIPM

-316 NLEINDEALNNEG
+316 NLEIND
-329 F
+329 

>member
-1 MKQKNIIV
+1 MKQKNIIA

-23 GFNIFNSS
+23 GLNIFNSS
-31 KAEKLDKLAHQCILD
+31 KAEKLDKLAHQCIVD
-46 GEYQK
+46 GNYQK

-60 DRTNDGTYIDKKR
+60 DRTNDGSYIDKKR

-94 MKYIDAAKS
+94 MKYVDAAKS
-103 FLKVSNKDSANYQK
+103 FLKVSDKDSVNYQK

-130 IASDSFAEDDNFEAS
+130 IASDSFAEDDNFDAS
-145 LNLLNSYARVMPHET
+145 LNMLNSYARVMPHENI
-160 LVIDK
+160 VIDK
-165 IKEVEKTKDQ
+165 IKEVEKAKNQ
-175 FKQKKQEEEKQRAL
+175 YNEKKQEEEKQRAL

-202 KLASES
+202 KLANES
-208 AQDLMKEKEDN
+208 AEELKKEKEN
-219 KNQDNQDK
+219 TKQEDK
-227 QDESYETDDNKRLI
+227 EDESYETDDNKRLI

-249 KTYLVTTENAKIYEE
+249 KTYLVTTDNAKIYEE
-264 PSNKSEVISSIPL
+264 PSNKSEVISSIPM

-287 PDSGQRVWCHAII
+287 PDSGQRVWCHAIV

-316 NLEINDEALNNEG
+316 NLEIND
-329 F
+329 

>member
-1 MKQKNIIV
+1 MKQKNIIA
-9 VVLITVVIFVGAFV
+9 VVLVTVAIFVGAFV
-23 GFNIFNSS
+23 GLNILNSS
-31 KAEKLDKLAHQCILD
+31 KAEKLDKLAHQCIVD
-46 GEYQK
+46 GNYQK

-60 DRTNDGTYIDKKR
+60 DRTNDGSYIDKKR

-94 MKYIDAAKS
+94 MKYVDAAKS
-103 FLKVSNKDSANYQK
+103 FLKVSNKDNVNYQK

-130 IASDSFAEDDNFEAS
+130 IASDSFAEDDNFDAS
-145 LNLLNSYARVMPHET
+145 LNMLNSYARVLPHET

-165 IKEVEKTKDQ
+165 IKEVEKAKNQ
-175 FKQKKQEEEKQRAL
+175 YNEKKQEEEKQRAL

-208 AQDLMKEKEDN
+208 AEELKKEKEST
-219 KNQDNQDK
+219 KQPDK
-227 QDESYETDDNKRLI
+227 QDESYEPDDNKRLI

-249 KTYLVTTENAKIYEE
+249 KTYLVTTDNAKIYEE
-264 PSNKSEVISSIPL
+264 PSNKSQVISSIPM

-316 NLEINDEALNNEG
+316 NLEIND
-329 F
+329 

>member
-1 MKQKNIIV
+1 MKQKNIV
-9 VVLITVVIFVGAFV
+9 AVVLVTVAIFVGAFV
-23 GFNIFNSS
+23 GLNILNSS
-31 KAEKLDKLAHQCILD
+31 KAEKLDKLAHQCIVD
-46 GEYQK
+46 GNYQK

-60 DRTNDGTYIDKKR
+60 DRTNDGSYIDKKR

-94 MKYIDAAKS
+94 MKYVDAAKS
-103 FLKVSNKDSANYQK
+103 FLKVSSKDNVNYQK

-130 IASDSFAEDDNFEAS
+130 IASDSFAEDDNFDAS
-145 LNLLNSYARVMPHET
+145 LNMLNSYARVMPHET
-160 LVIDK
+160 IVIDK
-165 IKEVEKTKDQ
+165 IKEVEKAKNQ
-175 FKQKKQEEEKQRAL
+175 YNEKKQEEEKQRAL

-208 AQDLMKEKEDN
+208 AEELKKEKEST
-219 KNQDNQDK
+219 KQPDK

-249 KTYLVTTENAKIYEE
+249 KTYLVTTDNAKIYEE
-264 PSNKSEVISSIPL
+264 PSNKSEVISSIPM

-316 NLEINDEALNNEG
+316 NLEIND
-329 F
+329 

>member
-1 MKQKNIIV
+1 MKRKNIIA
-9 VVLITVVIFVGAFV
+9 VVLVTVLIFVGAFV
-23 GFNIFNSS
+23 GLNIFNSS
-31 KAEKLDKLAHQCILD
+31 KAEKLDKLAHQCIVD
-46 GEYQK
+46 GNYQK

-60 DRTNDGTYIDKKR
+60 DRTNDGSYIDKKR

-103 FLKVSNKDSANYQK
+103 FLKVSNKDNVNYQK

-130 IASDSFAEDDNFEAS
+130 ISSDSFAEDDNFDAS
-145 LNLLNSYARVMPHET
+145 LNMLNSYARVMPHET

-165 IKEVEKTKDQ
+165 IKEVEKAKNQ
-175 FKQKKQEEEKQRAL
+175 YNEKKQEEEKQRAL

-208 AQDLMKEKEDN
+208 AEELKKEKEN
-219 KNQDNQDK
+219 SKNQSNKDY
-227 QDESYETDDNKRLI
+227 SYETDDNRRLI

-249 KTYLVTTENAKIYEE
+249 KTYLVTTDNAKIYEE
-264 PSNKSEVISSIPL
+264 PSNKSQMISSIPI

-316 NLEINDEALNNEG
+316 NLEIND
-329 F
+329 

>member
-1 MKQKNIIV
+1 MKQKNIIA
-9 VVLITVVIFVGAFV
+9 VVLVTLVIFVGAFV
-23 GFNIFNSS
+23 GLNIFNSS
-31 KAEKLDKLAHQCILD
+31 KAEKLDKLAHQCIVD
-46 GEYQK
+46 GNYQK

-60 DRTNDGTYIDKKR
+60 DRTNDGSYIDKKR

-79 SSKNNYDYGVNYLKE
+79 SSKNNYDYGVNYLME
-94 MKYIDAAKS
+94 MKYVDAAKS
-103 FLKVSNKDSANYQK
+103 FLKVSNKDSVNYQK

-130 IASDSFAEDDNFEAS
+130 IASDSFAEDDNFDAS
-145 LNLLNSYARVMPHET
+145 LNMLNSYARVMPHENI
-160 LVIDK
+160 VIDK
-165 IKEVEKTKDQ
+165 IKEVEKAKNQ
-175 FKQKKQEEEKQRAL
+175 YNEKKQEEEKQRAL

-202 KLASES
+202 KLANES
-208 AQDLMKEKEDN
+208 QEELKKEKEN
-219 KNQDNQDK
+219 TKQEDK
-227 QDESYETDDNKRLI
+227 EDESYETDDNKRLI

-249 KTYLVTTENAKIYEE
+249 KTYLVTTDNAKIYEE
-264 PSNKSEVISSIPL
+264 PSNKSEVISSIPM

-316 NLEINDEALNNEG
+316 NLEIND
-329 F
+329 

>member
-1 MKQKNIIV
+1 MKQKNIIA
-9 VVLITVVIFVGAFV
+9 VVLITLVIFVGAFV
-23 GFNIFNSS
+23 GLNIFNSS
-31 KAEKLDKLAHQCILD
+31 KAEKLDKLAHQCIVD
-46 GEYQK
+46 GNYQK

-60 DRTNDGTYIDKKR
+60 DITNDGSYIDKKR

-94 MKYIDAAKS
+94 MKYVDAAKS
-103 FLKVSNKDSANYQK
+103 FLKVSNKDNVNYQK

-130 IASDSFAEDDNFEAS
+130 IASDSFAEDDNFDAS
-145 LNLLNSYARVMPHET
+145 LNMLNSYARVMPHET
-160 LVIDK
+160 IVIDK
-165 IKEVEKTKDQ
+165 IKEVEKAKNQ
-175 FKQKKQEEEKQRAL
+175 YNEKKQEEEKQRAL

-202 KLASES
+202 KLANES
-208 AQDLMKEKEDN
+208 AEELKKEKEST
-219 KNQDNQDK
+219 KQPDK
-227 QDESYETDDNKRLI
+227 KDESYETDDNKRLI

-249 KTYLVTTENAKIYEE
+249 KTYLVTTDNAKIYEE
-264 PSNKSEVISSIPL
+264 PSNKSQVISSIPM

-316 NLEINDEALNNEG
+316 NLEIND
-329 F
+329 